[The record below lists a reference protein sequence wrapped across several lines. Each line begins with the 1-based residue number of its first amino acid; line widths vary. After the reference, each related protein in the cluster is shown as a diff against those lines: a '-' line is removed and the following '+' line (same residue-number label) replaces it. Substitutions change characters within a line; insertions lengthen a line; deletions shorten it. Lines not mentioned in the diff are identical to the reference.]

1 MEKVPQLSCELCRER
16 KVKCDKLTPCTTCAS
31 AGVVCVPVRRLRLPR
46 GRHARRSG
54 AVDDDLE
61 TRIRRLE
68 ALVSDRTAP
77 IAISQTQTQSQS
89 QPQSQSQSQPQSQS
103 QFQPRSQSQSQ
114 PQSRGL
120 DIDPDLDL
128 AVRNHNHDANAGP
141 QIRAPLV
148 LQEPSHF
155 WADLADEIH
164 GLRNAIESTSPDDED
179 EECSQA
185 ETDECRL
192 LHRGIGILGLS
203 AAPVRDPDT
212 PMPQGR
218 ALASQLCHI
227 YLQQVDPC
235 IKILHR
241 PSIHKFLVRG
251 QNYLAYPEGHA
262 SPRVLSAAVS
272 YAAASSMTEN
282 QCRAT
287 FRTPKASLV
296 ADCRRACEIALNA
309 SGLLTTS
316 DMTVLQAFLLYL
328 VARRSE
334 ERSRA
339 VWTLLATAVR
349 IAKGMSLNL
358 DPDELGAAGP
368 GRRRRETFFARQMR
382 KRLWLTICL
391 IDLQASFGQT
401 SQPLI
406 ALDEVVASCA
416 SMPAHIN
423 DADFGPA
430 THPAIPDREGLTDT
444 TLAMVTYKL
453 QLMGR
458 LTNFAAAPAGPARE
472 TPQQQRAH
480 IDRFE
485 HDVLR
490 LLWLCDPEAS
500 AYAWFTL
507 HSAQCFVP
515 GARACLLRPL
525 QRGPPPPPPSQNSTE
540 LLRLSVLVL
549 QKALLV
555 HTDPRGEGFR
565 WYVTVQWHMV
575 AIAAAECFVCADNIV
590 LGTDGDTD
598 ADGMVDAVRA
608 AWPVVEAASAM
619 LAEGGIGGGG
629 GGGKL
634 RGPLARLVERTRK
647 KVQPVLARRAA
658 GGGDPVVGLHHG
670 LFDLR
675 GRHAPSPA
683 PAPMSVSTSAAAA
696 PLVLETQP
704 WLSEPRHQAAN
715 GIDVSANG
723 ELDGQSWG
731 VWEEFV
737 SGIAFED
744 PAASDLFF
752 DEFETSLT

>member
-31 AGVVCVPVRRLRLPR
+31 AGVVCVPVRRPRLPR

-54 AVDDDLE
+54 AVDDNLK

-68 ALVSDRTAP
+68 ALVSDRTLP
-77 IAISQTQTQSQS
+77 TAISQTQSQA
-89 QPQSQSQSQPQSQS
+89 
-103 QFQPRSQSQSQ
+103 QFQ
-114 PQSRGL
+114 PQSRG
-120 DIDPDLDL
+120 PDLDL
-128 AVRNHNHDANAGP
+128 AVRDQNHNVNAGP
-141 QIRAPLV
+141 EIRAPLV

-164 GLRNAIESTSPDDED
+164 GLRNAIESTSLDDED
-179 EECSQA
+179 EDCGQQA
-185 ETDECRL
+185 ETDKCRL
-192 LHRGIGILGLS
+192 LHRGISILGLS
-203 AAPVRDPDT
+203 AAAARDPGT

-282 QCRAT
+282 QCQAT

-296 ADCRRACEIALNA
+296 ADCRRACEIALDA

-328 VARRSE
+328 IARRSE

-358 DPDELGAAGP
+358 DPDERGAAGP
-368 GRRRRETFFARQMR
+368 GRRRRETFFAQQMR

-391 IDLQASFGQT
+391 VDLQASFGQT

-472 TPQQQRAH
+472 TPQQQKAH

-490 LLWLCDPEAS
+490 LLRLCDPEAS

-590 LGTDGDTD
+590 LGADGDGD
-598 ADGMVDAVRA
+598 ADGVADAVRA

-619 LAEGGIGGGG
+619 LAESGVGGGG
-629 GGGKL
+629 GRL

-658 GGGDPVVGLHHG
+658 GGGDPVVGLHHD
-670 LFDLR
+670 LFDLQ
-675 GRHAPSPA
+675 GRHALSPA
-683 PAPMSVSTSAAAA
+683 PAPMSASTAAAAA

-704 WLSEPRHQAAN
+704 WLSEPTYQAAN

-731 VWEEFV
+731 IWEEFV

-752 DEFETSLT
+752 DEFETS